1 MVQGMMELIVLFLV
15 IIKHVAN
22 FRGDAAFDKELWETQ
37 KRLRNSCLYMG
48 PYYTGKGNWSAA

>member
-1 MVQGMMELIVLFLV
+1 MELIVLFLV
-15 IIKHVAN
+15 IVKHVVH